1 MKKTILTFLFIS
13 INIVITGIGASLG
26 IKAAVGVGA
35 WDALSQSV
43 STVIGMK
50 IGTFSMLLNI
60 SCVVVQ
66 LLMLGKKFKPISIL
80 QVFVAILLGNV
91 VNFMLY
97 DVYANLVI
105 NSYFLNLVI
114 YVVSVLII
122 VVGVANIMAMNFI
135 SFPLEGACLVVSDR
149 YNLSFGKVRQWIDII
164 AIIIALVVAFVFKD
178 NYTVGVGTVIGM
190 VMFGPLLDRIMN
202 FVRPKLDKMGLVYN
216 QSSKLT
222 ILD

>member
-105 NSYFLNLVI
+105 NSYFLNLAI
-114 YVVSVLII
+114 YVISVLII

-149 YNLSFGKVRQWIDII
+149 YNLNFGKVRQWVDII

>member
-66 LLMLGKKFKPISIL
+66 LLMLGKKFKPLSIL

-105 NSYFLNLVI
+105 NSYFLNLAI

-149 YNLSFGKVRQWIDII
+149 YNLNFGKVRQWVDII

>member
-66 LLMLGKKFKPISIL
+66 LLMLGKKFKPLSIL

-105 NSYFLNLVI
+105 NSYFLNLAI

-149 YNLSFGKVRQWIDII
+149 YNLNFGKVRQWVDII

-216 QSSKLT
+216 H
-222 ILD
+222 

>member
-105 NSYFLNLVI
+105 HSYFLNLAI

-149 YNLSFGKVRQWIDII
+149 YNLNFGKVRQWVDII

-216 QSSKLT
+216 Q
-222 ILD
+222 

>member
-105 NSYFLNLVI
+105 NSYFLNLAI
-114 YVVSVLII
+114 YVISVLII
-122 VVGVANIMAMNFI
+122 VVGVANITAMNFI
-135 SFPLEGACLVVSDR
+135 RFPLEGACLVISER
-149 YNLSFGKVRQWIDII
+149 YNLNFGKVRQWADIFS
-164 AIIIALVVAFVFKD
+164 IIIALVVAFIFKD

-216 QSSKLT
+216 H
-222 ILD
+222 

>member
-105 NSYFLNLVI
+105 NSYFLNLAI

-149 YNLSFGKVRQWIDII
+149 YNLNFGKVRQWVDII

-178 NYTVGVGTVIGM
+178 NYTVDVGTVIGM
-190 VMFGPLLDRIMN
+190 AMFGPLLDRIMN

-216 QSSKLT
+216 Q
-222 ILD
+222 

>member
-66 LLMLGKKFKPISIL
+66 LLMLGKKFKPLSIL

-105 NSYFLNLVI
+105 NSYFLNLAI

-149 YNLSFGKVRQWIDII
+149 YNLNFGKVRQWVDII

-216 QSSKLT
+216 Q
-222 ILD
+222 

>member
-105 NSYFLNLVI
+105 NSYFLNLAI

-149 YNLSFGKVRQWIDII
+149 YNLNFGKVRQWVDII
-164 AIIIALVVAFVFKD
+164 SIIIALVVAFVFKD

>member
-105 NSYFLNLVI
+105 NSYFLNLAI
-114 YVVSVLII
+114 YVISVLII

-149 YNLSFGKVRQWIDII
+149 YNLNFGKVRQWVDII
-164 AIIIALVVAFVFKD
+164 SIIIALVVAFVFKD

-216 QSSKLT
+216 Q
-222 ILD
+222 

>member
-66 LLMLGKKFKPISIL
+66 LLMLGKKFKPLSIL

-105 NSYFLNLVI
+105 NSYFLNLAI
-114 YVVSVLII
+114 YVISVLII

-149 YNLSFGKVRQWIDII
+149 YNLNFGKVRQWVDII

-216 QSSKLT
+216 Q
-222 ILD
+222 